1 MKSIRFPAVSG
12 LFYPSSKDSLIK
24 QIENCFLSHI
34 GPGSLPRLNPEGKR
48 EIVAL
53 VVPHAGYMYSG
64 PVAAHSYFSLAE
76 DGKPEIIV
84 ILGPN
89 HTGIGSGV
97 SIMISGKWRTP
108 LGDVEIDEDT
118 AKTIV
123 EKSKFVDID
132 ELAHTHEHSIEVQ
145 LPFLQYVLR
154 DFKFVPICMMM
165 QDLRTSRDVGEAIA
179 SSIKDKNAIII
190 ASTDLTH
197 YEDQKSASIKDR
209 SVIES
214 ILSLD
219 EEKLERI
226 ITEMNVSMCGP
237 GPVAAAIY
245 AAKLLGAKSAY
256 LLKYATSGDITGDYS
271 SVVGYT
277 SIKIVK

>member
-34 GPGSLPRLNPEGKR
+34 GPGSLPRLNPKGKR

>member
-34 GPGSLPRLNPEGKR
+34 GPGSLPRLNPKGKR

-237 GPVAAAIY
+237 GPVATAIY

>member
-1 MKSIRFPAVSG
+1 MKSTRFPAVSG

-34 GPGSLPRLNPEGKR
+34 GPGSLPRLNPKGKR

>member
-34 GPGSLPRLNPEGKR
+34 GPGSLPRLNPKGKR

-145 LPFLQYVLR
+145 LPFLQYVLK

-165 QDLRTSRDVGEAIA
+165 QDLKTSRDVGEAIA
-179 SSIKDKNAIII
+179 SSIKGKNAIII

>member
-165 QDLRTSRDVGEAIA
+165 QDLKTSRDVGEAIA
-179 SSIKDKNAIII
+179 SSIKGKNAIII